1 MEGECVYLEHRTLRA
16 VKVSAA
22 HGGIAYLT
30 NSYSFLACFS
40 RHARRVQRFTL
51 SRNDPTPD
59 HREPAGPDVSRPD
72 ARLLRDLRA
81 NHDATAPLSELVE
94 RLEGTV
100 QRIREQTSGLEAIIA
115 AAKQRLG
122 E

>member
-1 MEGECVYLEHRTLRA
+1 MRISGTPDTKSGESLSGARGDRLPYQQLL
-16 VKVSAA
+16 
-22 HGGIAYLT
+22 L
-30 NSYSFLACFS
+30 S
-40 RHARRVQRFTL
+40 RLLLPTRRRVQRFTL